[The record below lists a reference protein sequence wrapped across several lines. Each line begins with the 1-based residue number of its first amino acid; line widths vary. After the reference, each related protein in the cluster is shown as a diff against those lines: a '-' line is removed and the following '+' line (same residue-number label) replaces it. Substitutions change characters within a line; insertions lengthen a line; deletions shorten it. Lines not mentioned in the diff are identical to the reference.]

1 MREIRV
7 DIKTHDGVA
16 DGYLYQ
22 PNAAGTWPGVIMY
35 TDIWGV
41 SPAFQKMAKRL
52 AAEGY
57 VVLLPNIYYR
67 TRHMPVFKDELPSF
81 GDANGRAQLMALKET
96 LTPDKIE
103 RDAISYVE
111 FLAMQEIVGGMK
123 MGVVGYCMSG
133 AFALRAA
140 AARAD
145 RIAVAASIHA
155 GGLATDAPDS
165 PHLLLPKMKA
175 RLYFAHASE
184 DGSCPPEMIRK
195 LESACAKLGPRY
207 ESEQYAGKHGFAV
220 ESHAAY
226 DAPSAEK
233 HWRKLLALFK
243 ETLH

>member
-1 MREIRV
+1 MHEHKV

-22 PNAAGTWPGVIMY
+22 PDSKDTWPGVVMY

-41 SPAFQKMAKRL
+41 RPVFQQMAKRL

-81 GDANGRAQLMALKET
+81 ADANGRAQLMALKDT
-96 LTPDKIE
+96 LTADKVE

-123 MGVVGYCMSG
+123 MGAVGYCMTGS
-133 AFALRAA
+133 FVMRTA
-140 AARAD
+140 AARPD
-145 RIAVAASIHA
+145 RVAVAASIHG
-155 GGLATDAPDS
+155 GGLATEAPDS

-195 LESACAKLGPRY
+195 LEAACAKSGLRY
-207 ESEQYAGKHGFAV
+207 ESEHYAGKHGFAV
-220 ESHAAY
+220 ENHAAY
-226 DAPSAEK
+226 DAPSADR
-233 HWRKLLALFK
+233 HWHKLLALFK